1 MFNKIELFKDGELFF
16 VFKSGEKIRDEYNES
31 LVFLKGE
38 ENVINLFEKR
48 YGVNDGKISGFG
60 F

>member
-16 VFKSGEKIRDEYNES
+16 VFKSGEKIWDEYNES